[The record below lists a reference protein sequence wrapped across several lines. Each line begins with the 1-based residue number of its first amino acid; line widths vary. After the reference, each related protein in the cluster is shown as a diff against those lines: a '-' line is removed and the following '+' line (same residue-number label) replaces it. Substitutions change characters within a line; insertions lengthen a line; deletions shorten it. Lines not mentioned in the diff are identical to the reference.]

1 MTELLANETTSRI
14 LSCAF
19 EVHAQLG
26 PGLLESTYQRC
37 LMQELRDAGLKA
49 ASEIAI
55 PIRYKDLKFECGYRA
70 DIVVDDEVLV
80 ELKTVERILPIH
92 MAQLMTYLKLSAIP
106 VGLLMNFNSV
116 HLRHGFRRIVM

>member
-1 MTELLANETTSRI
+1 
-14 LSCAF
+14 
-19 EVHAQLG
+19 
-26 PGLLESTYQRC
+26 
-37 LMQELRDAGLKA
+37 MQELRDAGLKA
-49 ASEIAI
+49 ASETAI
-55 PIRYKDLKFECGYRA
+55 PIRYKGLKFECGYRA
-70 DIVVDDEVLV
+70 DIVVDDKVLV